1 MTSPSTSLPSR
12 CSTPLPAPETLVG
25 LGLGCNLGDAP
36 GNIARALRL
45 VEERGAARVEKI
57 SRVYRTPP
65 WGPVAQPDFAN
76 ACALARTKLAPQR
89 LLAALK
95 GIEAD
100 MGRQAGE
107 RWGPRLIDLDI
118 LFYGDVRLDEPG
130 LTIPHKHLFDRAF
143 VLIPLA
149 EIAPDLRIAGRLV
162 GAAARALDAADME
175 IWPARD

>member
-1 MTSPSTSLPSR
+1 M
-12 CSTPLPAPETLVG
+12 PAPETQIG
-25 LGLGCNLGDAP
+25 LGLGSNLGDAP
-36 GNIARALRL
+36 GNIRRALGEL
-45 VEERGAARVEKI
+45 EARGVARVTAV
-57 SRVYRTPP
+57 SRIYRTPP
-65 WGPVAQPDFAN
+65 WGPVAQPPFAN
-76 ACALARTKLAPQR
+76 ACALARTRLAPLD

-95 GIEAD
+95 AIEAD
-100 MGRQAGE
+100 MGRAAGA